1 MAAMAVALK
10 ASASGQTAT
19 PTMQWHCF
27 TIGQQQRAQERVA

>member
-19 PTMQWHCF
+19 PTMQWRCS
-27 TIGQQQRAQERVA
+27 TIGQQQRAQKRVA